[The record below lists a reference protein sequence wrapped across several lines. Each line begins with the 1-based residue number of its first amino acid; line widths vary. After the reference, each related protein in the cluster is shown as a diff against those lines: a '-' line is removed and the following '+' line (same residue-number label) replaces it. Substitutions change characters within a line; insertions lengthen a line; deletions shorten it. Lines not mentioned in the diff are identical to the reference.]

1 MTQLK
6 VLSAWNILPAAL
18 LITAGWF
25 LLDDNPSN
33 TYTGVLF
40 LILFWTVKSGLDAW
54 RYHLI
59 HQNKHAFLNLG
70 LTAVSLV
77 LFFYVL

>member
-59 HQNKHAFLNLG
+59 HQNKHTFLNLG